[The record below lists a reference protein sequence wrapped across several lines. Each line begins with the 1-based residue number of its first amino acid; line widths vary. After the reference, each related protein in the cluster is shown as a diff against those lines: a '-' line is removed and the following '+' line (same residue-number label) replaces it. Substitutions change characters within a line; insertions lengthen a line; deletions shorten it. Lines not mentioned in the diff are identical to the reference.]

1 MKIAPC
7 DTAVIRTGRCQTPCR
22 AEARSTVLLVTILG
36 SSLAFI
42 DGTVVTVALPVIGT
56 HFGGSLNLMQWVVN
70 AYALLLAALLLIGGS
85 AGDLYGRRR
94 IFNAGVVI
102 FALASLWCGLAESA
116 TQLVVARA
124 VQGFGAALLVPN
136 SLAIISAAFP
146 ESERGRAIGT
156 WAGFS
161 AIAAAL
167 GPVIGGWLI
176 DLGSWRLIFLI
187 NLPIAALTLGLSLWR
202 VPESR
207 DATKGRRMD
216 WTGGVLAVLAL
227 AALTYSLTGLGEAGA
242 FSQALQWTA
251 FAGLLGLLAF
261 LWVQARG
268 SDPMLPLGLFRSTAF
283 SGANLL
289 TLFLYFA
296 LSGVLFFLPITMIAA
311 HGHPAT
317 LAGAAFLP
325 FTLVMAFFSR
335 WAGGLL
341 DRFGAR
347 LPLTLGPLIAA
358 TGFLLFIPAEPGASF
373 WLAVVPGM
381 LVLGLGMAVTVAP
394 LSTVVMNA
402 VPQGQSGMASG
413 VNNAIS
419 RIAGLF
425 AVAGLGA
432 LAAVVFND
440 SLAASLSSV
449 NLEALKRLRYGADP
463 AASLLPGVPAD
474 ILTGAVRQAM
484 VDAFR
489 TIVFIGAALAV
500 LSALVGFFLMPPSTN
515 ARPVPQPRGA

>member
-7 DTAVIRTGRCQTPCR
+7 DNAVILTGPRPEPCR
-22 AEARSTVLLVTILG
+22 REARPIVLMVTILG
-36 SSLAFI
+36 SSLAFV
-42 DGTVVTVALPVIGT
+42 DGTVVTVALPVIGS
-56 HFGGSLNLMQWVVN
+56 HFGGSLSLMQWVVN
-70 AYALLLAALLLIGGS
+70 AYALLLAALLLIGGA

-94 IFNAGVVI
+94 IFNAGVAI

-116 TQLVVARA
+116 EQLIAARA
-124 VQGFGAALLVPN
+124 LQGFGAAFLVPN

-167 GPVIGGWLI
+167 GPVLGGWLV
-176 DLGSWRLIFLI
+176 DLGSWRLVFLI
-187 NLPIAALTLGLSLWR
+187 NLPIAALTLALSLWR

-207 DATKGRRMD
+207 DASGGRRMD
-216 WTGGVLAVLAL
+216 WPGAVLAVLAL
-227 AALTYSLTGLGEAGA
+227 AALTYSLTSLGEDRIL
-242 FSQALQWTA
+242 SQPLLLTALG
-251 FAGLLGLLAF
+251 GLIGLFVF
-261 LWVQARG
+261 LWVEAR
-268 SDPMLPLGLFRSTAF
+268 STSPMLPLDLFRSAAF

-296 LSGVLFFLPITMIAA
+296 LSGVLFFLPITMIEV
-311 HGHPAT
+311 HGHSAT

-325 FTLVMAFFSR
+325 FTLVMAFLSR

-358 TGFLLFIPAEPGASF
+358 AGFLLFIPVEPGASF
-373 WLAVVPGM
+373 WQAVVPAM

-402 VPQGQSGMASG
+402 LSEGQSGLASG
-413 VNNAIS
+413 VNNAVS
-419 RIAGLF
+419 RLSGLL

-432 LAAVVFND
+432 LAALVFER
-440 SLAASLSSV
+440 SLAELLTGPEAAALSG
-449 NLEALKRLRYGADP
+449 LRYGGDIAAVTLPELAAADLE
-463 AASLLPGVPAD
+463 A
-474 ILTGAVRQAM
+474 
-484 VDAFR
+484 AFR
-489 TIVFIGAALAV
+489 NAMLQAFHAIALIGAALAV
-500 LSALVGFFLMPPSTN
+500 LSALCGFFLMP
-515 ARPVPQPRGA
+515 RRVVQRGKA